1 MKNFTDNAI
10 DIDRVRADTPG
21 LEKRIH
27 LLACGAAPSPVPV
40 LKAITDHLALEAT
53 IGGYEAATAQSVC
66 LEGVYDQVA
75 SLIGARSDE
84 IALVENA
91 TVGWCHAFYALE
103 LKEGDRVLTC
113 HAEYAANYVAF
124 LQRAKRDG
132 IFIDIVPDDETG
144 ALDVNALETMIGPR
158 TALIAITWVPTNGG
172 LVNPAAEVGRV
183 ARAHNIPYL
192 LDACQAVGQMPIDV
206 TAIGCDFLS
215 ATGRKFLRGP
225 RGTGFLYVRK
235 ALIETLEPITI
246 DHFAAPWVAADRYEL
261 RSDARRF
268 ETWENSYALR
278 AGLGAAVVY
287 ARAIGMEQIQQRARA
302 LANGLRDRLL
312 TLPGARIMDQGNEQC
327 AIVSF
332 TVAGLHATDAV
343 ARLRDQDINIGASS
357 PSSTLIDSESRALP
371 VLLRAAPHYYNTEDE
386 LDSVVDAIDN
396 LRSDI

>member
-1 MKNFTDNAI
+1 MWC
-10 DIDRVRADTPG
+10 RAF
-21 LEKRIH
+21 
-27 LLACGAAPSPVPV
+27 PSTCPEG
-40 LKAITDHLALEAT
+40 HNGEAT
-53 IGGYEAATAQSVC
+53 IGGYEAATTESVF

-132 IFIDIVPDDETG
+132 IVIDIVPDDETG

-158 TALIAITWVPTNGG
+158 TGLIAITWIPTNGG

-192 LDACQAVGQMPIDV
+192 LDTCQAVGQMPIDV

-278 AGLGAAVVY
+278 AGLGAAVEY
-287 ARAIGMEQIQQRARA
+287 ARAIGMEQIQQRARV
-302 LANGLRDRLL
+302 LADSLRDRLL
-312 TLPGARIMDQGNEQC
+312 TLPGARIMDQGNERC

-332 TVAGLHATDAV
+332 TVTGLQATEAM
-343 ARLRDQDINIGASS
+343 ARLRDQGINIGASS

-371 VLLRAAPHYYNTEDE
+371 VLLRAAPHYYNTEYE
-386 LDSVVDAIDN
+386 LDKVVDALDR
-396 LRSDI
+396 LRLDIRGDSS